1 MKKGLLLIA
10 LLFSILSANAQKI
23 TGKYW
28 VYSNVSSLNSDNSDH
43 ISQVDDSFQG
53 IKIFFD
59 KDGEFEIYLADNKSF
74 TYNYVWDAN
83 SKDLFIAFTGYG
95 SDNQYIKFLKYYEF
109 RCSIFSEGTLILD
122 FYTPGSLA
130 VKEDDVKP
138 EFSLFFNMK

>member
-28 VYSNVSSLNSDNSDH
+28 VYSNVSSLSSENSDH

-59 KDGEFEIYLADNKSF
+59 KDGEFEIYLADKKSF
-74 TYNYVWDAN
+74 TYNYEWDAN
-83 SKDLFIAFTGYG
+83 SEDLFIAFTGDG
-95 SDNQYIKFLKYYEF
+95 SDNQYIKFLKYYDF
-109 RCSIFSEGTLILD
+109 RCSIFSEGTLILN

-130 VKEDDVKP
+130 AEKDDAKP
-138 EFSLFFNMK
+138 EFSMFFNMK